1 MKAGDLVR
9 IKKKHHG
16 AYELHD
22 DRLGKVG
29 ILTEDVKTGHMAW
42 VVWPPRPYT
51 PTMDYPEDLE
61 IVSSSINSD

>member
-9 IKKKHHG
+9 IRKKQYG
-16 AYELHD
+16 AYQPDD

-29 ILTEDVKTGHMAW
+29 ILTEDVGKGHMAW
-42 VVWPPRPYT
+42 VIWPPRPYEA
-51 PTMDYPEDLE
+51 TMDYPEDLE